1 MGCPRL
7 FAAFQRDDFCFLQTP
22 LASLETGLLAGDRG
36 CIYFSAVRRG
46 RARRRAGRT
55 HRDAILHRILAFL
68 ALLVSASVFSFL
80 FRGTGISGSPRESEL
95 AGRETDC
102 VRSLA
107 VWRPSRFVAG
117 AVCNAGA
124 QRIYT
129 TGLPD
134 VFRLPGGARRDSLLP
149 ERVARLLV
157 GDDLFGGGLRD
168 RLRNCDVISDREP
181 VVRNGWH

>member
-7 FAAFQRDDFCFLQTP
+7 FAPFERDDFCFLQTP
-22 LASLETGLLAGDRG
+22 LASVETDRRTGDRG

-107 VWRPSRFVAG
+107 VWRASRFVAG
-117 AVCNAGA
+117 GVW
-124 QRIYT
+124 
-129 TGLPD
+129 
-134 VFRLPGGARRDSLLP
+134 GAR
-149 ERVARLLV
+149 ARPV
-157 GDDLFGGGLRD
+157 CSN
-168 RLRNCDVISDREP
+168 RLSHV
-181 VVRNGWH
+181 